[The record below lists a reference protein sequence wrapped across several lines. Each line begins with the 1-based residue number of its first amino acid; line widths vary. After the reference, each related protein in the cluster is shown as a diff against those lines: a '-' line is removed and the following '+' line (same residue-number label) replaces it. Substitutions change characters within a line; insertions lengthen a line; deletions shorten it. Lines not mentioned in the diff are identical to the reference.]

1 MERKL
6 SYIIAFL
13 AVTLATGS
21 APAPAA
27 EAGPGPQTAGSL
39 QIHLPREV
47 TVEDSLLTLGQI
59 SVVRG
64 EAALAAK
71 VRSIGMG
78 RLSVPGQKALLDR
91 PTILSRLASSGI
103 PARNVRLTGADA
115 VVVRRYQKTIGT
127 DDFIEAGRAFL
138 NQHPPGPGIC
148 ELTPTIKPRDLVL
161 PARVTDLQ
169 LTPRFV
175 KSTGR
180 GYVTVQ
186 IGVAVERQEIG
197 TRDISFRLKY
207 RNHRVLTVKEIAE
220 GEALTPDN
228 VRIEATVGDQ
238 PEPVGWQPPYGQVA
252 ARKLP
257 ADTELRRDMLGA
269 APAPVLV
276 RRNDTVVI
284 RIERP
289 GLLVTAVGLAL
300 QEARAGEYVKV
311 RNADSS
317 RIIVCKVNADGTVEP
332 VL

>member
-6 SYIIAFL
+6 SCIILFFA
-13 AVTLATGS
+13 AVLLVRPVT
-21 APAPAA
+21 APGA
-27 EAGPGPQTAGSL
+27 EAGSGPVAAGSL

-47 TVEDSLLTLGQI
+47 TVEDSLLTLGQV

-91 PTILSRLASSGI
+91 SMILSRLASFGI
-103 PARNVRLTGADA
+103 PAGNVRLTGADA

-127 DDFIEAGRAFL
+127 DEFIEAGKAFL

-161 PARVTDLQ
+161 PGRVTDLQ

-175 KSTGR
+175 KSTAR
-180 GYVTVQ
+180 GYVTVRMV
-186 IGVAVERQEIG
+186 VAVEGQEIG

-207 RNHRVLTVKEIAE
+207 RNHRVLTLREIAE

-228 VRIEATVGDQ
+228 IRIETTAGDQ
-238 PEPVGWQPPYGQVA
+238 PEPAGWQPPYGQVA

-257 ADTELRRDMLGA
+257 VDTEVRRDMLGA
-269 APAPVLV
+269 AAAPILV

-284 RIERP
+284 RVERP
-289 GLLVTAVGLAL
+289 GLLVTAVGMAL

-317 RIIVCKVNADGTVEP
+317 RIILCRVNVDGTVEP
-332 VL
+332 ML